1 MPLIPLL
8 LGLAPT
14 VASWILGDKTGSA
27 VEKVTSIARDVLGT
41 DNPDAIERAVAAD
54 PNAALAFKQAVIQA
68 EADARRNELEAL
80 KAQLADVASARSQ
93 TVQLAQAGSAIAW
106 GAPIV
111 SVLAVAV
118 FAGFVYLLF
127 VQDVKDG
134 MREALML
141 MAGSAAAA
149 FGAVLNYW
157 LGSSSGSANKDQ
169 ILSAIARK

>member
-41 DNPDAIERAVAAD
+41 DSPDAIERAVAAD

-80 KAQLADVASARSQ
+80 KAQLADVQSARSQ
-93 TVQLAQAGSAIAW
+93 TVELAKVGSAIAW
-106 GAPIV
+106 GAPLV
-111 SVLAVAV
+111 SVLVTLGFFGMLYLVLRKEVPEGSQQIANIMLGSLGASFTAVIGYWV
-118 FAGFVYLLF
+118 GSS
-127 VQDVKDG
+127 
-134 MREALML
+134 
-141 MAGSAAAA
+141 AGSAAKDAT
-149 FGAVLNYW
+149 
-157 LGSSSGSANKDQ
+157 LGK
-169 ILSAIARK
+169 LLK